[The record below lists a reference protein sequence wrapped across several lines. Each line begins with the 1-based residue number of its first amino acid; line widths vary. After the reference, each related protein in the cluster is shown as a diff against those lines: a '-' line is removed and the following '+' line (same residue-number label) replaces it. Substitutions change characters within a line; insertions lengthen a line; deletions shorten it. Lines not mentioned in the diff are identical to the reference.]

1 MIKMNLFEES
11 VPKENML
18 SVFYSRYKRWNIFSQ
33 YSFAL
38 FAYAFPFVS
47 LFLFF
52 VDQASFNLTGM
63 FLWVIFLLSL
73 GPCGLIGLL
82 LCSWGLFKAYSKN
95 SRINKTVGFWG
106 IFLGIGG
113 IVGGILTLMLIYVI
127 VN

>member
-1 MIKMNLFEES
+1 MNSFEES

-18 SVFYSRYKRWNIFSQ
+18 SGFYSRYKGWNIFSQ
-33 YSFAL
+33 YYFAL
-38 FAYAFPFVS
+38 FTYAFPFIS

-52 VDQASFNLTGM
+52 VDKICFGLTGM

-82 LCSWGLFKAYSKN
+82 LCFWGLIKAYSRN
-95 SRINKTVGFWG
+95 SRINKTVDFWG

-113 IVGGILTLMLIYVI
+113 ILGGVMTLMLIYVA
-127 VN
+127 VS